1 MLRARN
7 RGPLS
12 QSDRGGWCTVRV
24 RAMENTN
31 ASRGSGAVTDVLVVG
46 GGHAGC
52 EAALA
57 SARRGFSTILV
68 TGSVERIAAMSC
80 NPAVGGVGKTHLVK
94 ELDALGGEMA
104 RVADATGIQFRT
116 LNASRGPAV
125 RATRCQSDMDRYRAA
140 MTRVVLNTPR
150 LRVRQDDVTGIV
162 VEDGE
167 CVGVRTRHSGVLTA
181 ARIILTTG
189 TFLGGKLHLGT
200 HQTPGGRAG
209 ESPMGGLSG
218 ALTAHGLQL
227 GRLKTG
233 TCPRLDVRTIDLDQ
247 LSEQPPDD
255 PPPRFAFG
263 SEPPPLPQVSCYL
276 TRTNAASHR
285 IITDAVEGGLAP
297 LFNGQLDSKGPRYCP
312 SIEDKV
318 IRFPHNENHN
328 VFLEPQGLDT
338 PEVYPAGLSTS
349 LPPEI
354 QLAFLRAIPGLEN
367 VEVTRWGY
375 AVEYDFIDPIQLHP
389 SLETKV
395 VAHLF
400 TAGQLNGTTGY
411 EEAAIQ
417 GFLAGVNATLSL
429 EGRPPLIIGRHEGY
443 AGVLVDDLV
452 TLGTDEPYR
461 MFTSRAEHRL
471 ILREDN
477 AYARL
482 AARGHALGLLDDE
495 RYAAMQAMEAE
506 VAREMA
512 RVRSFI
518 VPASDR
524 VNAVLTEIGSSP
536 LKRGVPLDQ
545 LWLRPEMTDDGIRAI
560 EATANAAPAPHT
572 EPLDA
577 DVRYR
582 VHVEL
587 KYASYIARAEKE
599 LEKQKALYDCE
610 VPPSLYDT
618 RLPGMTNEVYER
630 LKAVRPQT
638 LGQAARIRGVTPA
651 AVGLLA
657 VEIERQLYARSEDA
671 PARKAHGAV

>member
-1 MLRARN
+1 MTT
-7 RGPLS
+7 S
-12 QSDRGGWCTVRV
+12 ISDTAEGGS
-24 RAMENTN
+24 
-31 ASRGSGAVTDVLVVG
+31 SRTRSPSAQVLVVG

-57 SARRGFSTILV
+57 SARRGFSTLLV
-68 TGSVERIAAMSC
+68 TGAVERIAAMSC

-140 MTRVVLNTPR
+140 MARVVLNTPN
-150 LRVRQDDVTGIV
+150 LRVRQDDVVGIV
-162 VEDGE
+162 VEDGR
-167 CVGVRTRHSGVLTA
+167 CVGVHTRHSGVLA
-181 ARIILTTG
+181 ADRVILTTG

-209 ESPMGGLSG
+209 ESPMSGLSQS
-218 ALTAHGLQL
+218 LVEHGFQL

-233 TCPRLDVRTIDLDQ
+233 TCPRIDVRTIDLDR
-247 LSEQPPDD
+247 LTPQPPDD
-255 PPPRFAFG
+255 PPPRFAFDSG
-263 SEPPPLPQVSCYL
+263 PPPLPQVSCYL
-276 TRTNAASHR
+276 ARTTAACHR
-285 IITDAVEGGLAP
+285 IIADAVQNGLAP

-318 IRFPHNENHN
+318 IRFPHNDSHQI
-328 VFLEPQGLDT
+328 FLEPQGLDT

-349 LPPEI
+349 LPPEV
-354 QLAFLRAIPGLEN
+354 QLDLLHAIPGLEE

-375 AVEYDFIDPIQLHP
+375 AVEYDFVDPIQLLP
-389 SLETKV
+389 SLETKLV
-395 VAHLF
+395 KNLF

-429 EGRPPLIIGRHEGY
+429 EAHPPLVLGRHEAY

-482 AARGHALGLLDDE
+482 ADQGRQLGLLDQGRHE
-495 RYAAMQAMEAE
+495 HI
-506 VAREMA
+506 REMETRVDRQMA
-512 RVRSFI
+512 RLRTVF
-518 VPASDR
+518 VPASDS
-524 VNAVLTEIGSSP
+524 VNAALASVGSAP
-536 LKRGVPLDQ
+536 LKHTASLAQ
-545 LWLRPEMTDDGIRAI
+545 LLVRPEMTIDRVEAVEAAALPSTGHDGS
-560 EATANAAPAPHT
+560 TDSGPDSS
-572 EPLDA
+572 LDA
-577 DVRYR
+577 HVRYR
-582 VHVEL
+582 VQVEL
-587 KYASYIARAEKE
+587 KYAVYIARAEE
-599 LEKQKALYDCE
+599 ALAKQKALYDCE
-610 VPPSLYDT
+610 VPASIYDR

-630 LKAVRPQT
+630 LRTTRPQT
-638 LGQAARIRGVTPA
+638 LGQAARIRGMTPA
-651 AVGLLA
+651 AIGLLA
-657 VEIERQLYARSEDA
+657 VEIERRLYAASATASAETA
-671 PARKAHGAV
+671 TEEAREPQPHGAV